1 MEGVIVKPFIGYLP
15 STQKIAEIVAPP
27 YDVLDRNEA
36 LEIGTE
42 KPDSIIHITRPEID
56 FPETVKSTE
65 DEVYKKGASNLRKW
79 IEKNLLVKDEKPAFY
94 ICSQKLGDHEQFGLY
109 ALCSCEQYGQGII
122 KKHEQTRKVPELDR
136 TITTKVQNANVESVF
151 LSYSNEKNSELN
163 DYIKSLATGKPDRE
177 AHLDFDNTA
186 HKIWIVNDEEKIQKI
201 ENMFRKIDY
210 LYIADGHHRSASA
223 YNVYKER
230 KEEAGDNFKG
240 DEPFCY
246 FLAAIFS
253 DSELCVIDYNR
264 VITGVKTP
272 RDEILEKIRQQG
284 FEVHELK
291 GDETPKTHSFI
302 EFHYAR
308 PVEKHTFSL
317 YMQGKWF
324 SLKFTGKY
332 KSDNPVDQIDSKIL
346 TDFVLTPLFG
356 IVDLRAATNIK
367 FFGGT
372 RGLKE
377 LEEQCKDPEN
387 IAIAVPPIT
396 LQQLFEVSNSGD
408 MMPPKSTWFVP
419 KLASGMICRL
429 VE

>member
-1 MEGVIVKPFIGYLP
+1 MEGIIVKPFAGYLP
-15 STQKIAEIVAPP
+15 STEKITEIVAPP
-27 YDVLDRNEA
+27 YDVLDRAEA
-36 LEIGTE
+36 LKIGTE
-42 KPDSIIHITRPEID
+42 KPKSIIHVTRPEIE
-56 FPETVKSTE
+56 FPETVQNTE
-65 DEVYKKGASNLRKW
+65 ERVYNMGASNLTKW
-79 IEKNLLVKDEKPAFY
+79 ITDRLLVKDEKPAFY
-94 ICSQKLGDHEQFGLY
+94 ICSQRLGDHEQFGLF

-122 KKHEQTRKVPELDR
+122 KKHEQTRKAPELDR
-136 TITTKVQNANVESVF
+136 TITTKTQNANVESVF
-151 LSYSNEKNSELN
+151 LSYSNEKNRELN
-163 DYIKSLATGKPDRE
+163 EYIKELASGAPDRE
-177 AHLDFDNTA
+177 AHLDFDNTD
-186 HKIWIVNDEEKIQKI
+186 HKIWIVNDEEKIKKI
-201 ENMFRKIDY
+201 EDMFRKVDY

-230 KEEAGDNFKG
+230 REAAGDSFRG
-240 DEPFCY
+240 DEPYCF

-272 RDEILEKIRQQG
+272 KDELLEQIRRQG
-284 FEVHELK
+284 FEVSEFR
-291 GDETPKTHSFI
+291 GDEKPKTYSFI

-317 YMQGKWF
+317 FMQGKWY

-332 KSDNPVDQIDSKIL
+332 TSDRPVDKIDSKIL

-356 IVDLRAATNIK
+356 IVDLRSATNIK

-372 RGLKE
+372 RGLSE
-377 LEEQCKDPEN
+377 LEEQCRDPEN

-396 LQQLFEVSNSGD
+396 LQQLIDVSDSGD

-419 KLASGMICRL
+419 KLASGMVCRL
-429 VE
+429 IE